1 MHPEQNFLLILSCV
15 CVQLLHS
22 NVLSR
27 FERVIRFGGNKI
39 YRLVGTKVDLY
50 MSDVPKEQLVS
61 LEEAQET
68 ARRNKL
74 AGYLQLSSL
83 ADRGVQEMF
92 HTALRLCW
100 RFGGTNPEGSHE
112 TGNRKCAIQ

>member
-1 MHPEQNFLLILSCV
+1 MFSVGSRGSFDLVETKFIAEIRSSCPDTPIL
-15 CVQLLHS
+15 
-22 NVLSR
+22 
-27 FERVIRFGGNKI
+27 
-39 YRLVGTKVDLY
+39 LVGTKVDLY